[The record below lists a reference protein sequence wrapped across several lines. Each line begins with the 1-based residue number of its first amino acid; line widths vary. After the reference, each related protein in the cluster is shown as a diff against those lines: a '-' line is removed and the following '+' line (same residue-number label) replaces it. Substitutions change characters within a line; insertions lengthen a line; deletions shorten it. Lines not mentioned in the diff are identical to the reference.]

1 MKNGGILLLRW
12 NLKKIYDWRYLTL
25 NEYNEVESKR
35 FGMRKKG

>member
-12 NLKKIYDWRYLTL
+12 NLKKIYDWRYLVL
-25 NEYNEVESKR
+25 NEYNEEESKR